1 VGNRG
6 PKQGHNAV
14 AQHLVD
20 GTLIAVHRVHH
31 GVQGRIQK
39 LLGDFG
45 VEATDE
51 FQ

>member
-1 VGNRG
+1 MPSPSTWLTV
-6 PKQGHNAV
+6 PS
-14 AQHLVD
+14 
-20 GTLIAVHRVHH
+20 AVHRVHH